1 MSAFSEPV
9 FPPISL
15 DPGTPGGIT
24 KVGALLFNG
33 LTPVESDSIVN
44 SQNFHKPPMREKY
57 DKAD

>member
-15 DPGTPGGIT
+15 DLGTPGGIT
-24 KVGALLFNG
+24 KVRGFLFNG
-33 LTPVESDSIVN
+33 LTRVESDSMIKF
-44 SQNFHKPPMREKY
+44 QNFHKPPMREKY